1 MVQVPIVGIMATGGG
16 ARAMTSLYGQLL
28 ALKKLGLLDCVTY
41 FSGISGATW

>member
-1 MVQVPIVGIMATGGG
+1 MIQVPIVGIMATGGG
-16 ARAMTSLYGQLL
+16 ARAMTSLYGHLL